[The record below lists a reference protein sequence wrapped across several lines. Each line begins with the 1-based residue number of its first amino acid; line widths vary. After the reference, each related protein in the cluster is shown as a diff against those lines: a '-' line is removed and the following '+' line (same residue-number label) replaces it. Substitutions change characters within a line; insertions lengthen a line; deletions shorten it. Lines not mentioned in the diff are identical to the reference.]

1 MSAPRIPDLQEG
13 KLLKEID
20 FQILMSREK
29 IRNHEKSIAKIKKMA
44 GLNGPS
50 GVRAMNYSGQPGGG
64 SMHGMALPDALEAIA
79 NDSAHIEHERNRI
92 RALQKRRRSL
102 IKAARFLDGIE
113 QQVFVYRV
121 LYAMTQETAAETIGV
136 STRQLQRVEK
146 DMKTNSDVFS
156 L

>member
-13 KLLKEID
+13 RLLKEID

-29 IRNHEKSIAKIKKMA
+29 IRNHEKSIVKIKKMA

-50 GVRAMNYSGQPGGG
+50 GVGTMNYSGQPGGG
-64 SMHGMALPDALEAIA
+64 NMHGMAFPDALEAIA
-79 NDSAHIEHERNRI
+79 NDRIHIEREKEHI
-92 RALQKRRRSL
+92 KSLQKRRRNL
-102 IKAARFLDGIE
+102 IKAVQFLDGIE
-113 QQVFVYRV
+113 QQIFVYRV
-121 LYAMTQETAAETIGV
+121 LYAMTQEAAAERIGV

-146 DMKTNSDVFS
+146 EMKASSNVFS

>member
-13 KLLKEID
+13 RLLKEID

-29 IRNHEKSIAKIKKMA
+29 IRNHEKSIVKIKKMA

-50 GVRAMNYSGQPGGG
+50 GVGTMNYSGQPGGDN
-64 SMHGMALPDALEAIA
+64 MHGMAFPDALEAIA
-79 NDSAHIEHERNRI
+79 NYRIHIEREKEHI
-92 RALQKRRRSL
+92 RSLQKRRRNL
-102 IKAARFLDGIE
+102 IKAVQFLDGIE
-113 QQVFVYRV
+113 QQIFVYRV
-121 LYAMTQETAAETIGV
+121 LYAMTQEAAAERIGV

-146 DMKTNSDVFS
+146 EMKASSNVFS